1 MMTLLFFL
9 GINGLLNGFG
19 NFLNGLFGA
28 GTGTAVA
35 SDPHLVGAYGNI
47 YDLPN
52 SNVVEL
58 PPTLPTMQN
67 PIAVSVPT
75 NPFNNFF
82 NYIGSLFGSSGTGTV
97 IYPTASVPSS
107 PIFTPFGAG
116 AVAINAPPS
125 QYYP

>member
-19 NFLNGLFGA
+19 NFLNSLFGA
-28 GTGTAVA
+28 GTGIA

-58 PPTLPTMQN
+58 PPTLPTIQN

-75 NPFNNFF
+75 NPFSNFF
-82 NYIGSLFGSSGTGTV
+82 NYISSLFGSSGIGTSS
-97 IYPTASVPSS
+97 IPSS

-116 AVAINAPPS
+116 AVAVNAPPS

>member
-28 GTGTAVA
+28 GTGTGIMA
-35 SDPHLVGAYGNI
+35 SDPTLVGAYGNI

-75 NPFNNFF
+75 NPFSNFF
-82 NYIGSLFGSSGTGTV
+82 NSIGSLFGSNNVGGTSLGSSAFPTV
-97 IYPTASVPSS
+97 INN
-107 PIFTPFGAG
+107 PFGAIP
-116 AVAINAPPS
+116 INNPVS

>member
-28 GTGTAVA
+28 GTGVA
-35 SDPHLVGAYGNI
+35 SDPPHLVGAYGNV

-58 PPTLPTMQN
+58 PPELPTMQN

-75 NPFNNFF
+75 NPFSNFF
-82 NYIGSLFGSSGTGTV
+82 NYVGSLFGSSGTV
-97 IYPTASVPSS
+97 IYPTA
-107 PIFTPFGAG
+107 FGAG

>member
-9 GINGLLNGFG
+9 GLNGLFNGFG
-19 NFLNGLFGA
+19 NFLNGMFGVS
-28 GTGTAVA
+28 TA
-35 SDPHLVGAYGNI
+35 DPPDPPHLVGAYGNI

-75 NPFNNFF
+75 NPFSNFF
-82 NYIGSLFGSSGTGTV
+82 NSIGSLFGSNNVGGTSLGSSAFPTV
-97 IYPTASVPSS
+97 INNQFSAI
-107 PIFTPFGAG
+107 PINNP
-116 AVAINAPPS
+116 VS

>member
-1 MMTLLFFL
+1 MIPILLFL

-28 GTGTAVA
+28 GTGMMA
-35 SDPHLVGAYGNI
+35 SDPPHLVGAYGNI

-67 PIAVSVPT
+67 PIVVSVPT

-97 IYPTASVPSS
+97 TSSVPSS
-107 PIFTPFGAG
+107 PLFTPFGAG
-116 AVAINAPPS
+116 AVAINVQPS

>member
-28 GTGTAVA
+28 GTGT
-35 SDPHLVGAYGNI
+35 SDPTLVGAYGNL

-52 SNVVEL
+52 SNIVEL
-58 PPTLPTMQN
+58 PPELPTTQN

-75 NPFNNFF
+75 NPFSNFF

-97 IYPTASVPSS
+97 TSSVPSS
-107 PIFTPFGAG
+107 PLFTPFGAG
-116 AVAINAPPS
+116 AVAVNAPPS

>member
-9 GINGLLNGFG
+9 G
-19 NFLNGLFGA
+19 LNGLFNGI
-28 GTGTAVA
+28 GNFFNGIFGISTVA
-35 SDPHLVGAYGNI
+35 PTDPPTLVGAYGNI

-75 NPFNNFF
+75 NPFSNFF
-82 NYIGSLFGSSGTGTV
+82 NSIGSLFGSNSISVASVGSSEF
-97 IYPTASVPSS
+97 PTAINS
-107 PIFTPFGAG
+107 PFS
-116 AVAINAPPS
+116 AIPINNPVS

>member
-9 GINGLLNGFG
+9 G
-19 NFLNGLFGA
+19 LNGLFNGI
-28 GTGTAVA
+28 GNFFNGMFGISTVA
-35 SDPHLVGAYGNI
+35 PADPTLVGAYGNI

-75 NPFNNFF
+75 NPFSNFF
-82 NYIGSLFGSSGTGTV
+82 NSIGSLFGSNSISGASVGASEF
-97 IYPTASVPSS
+97 PTAINS
-107 PIFTPFGAG
+107 PFS
-116 AVAINAPPS
+116 AIPINNPVS